1 MPNCS
6 GDQLDGL
13 SERPWPMA
21 RSREVA
27 HLDLGPGRATEKFE
41 KKHCD
46 DDRGGPSMDV
56 KPAG

>member
-41 KKHCD
+41 KIIATMIGAAL
-46 DDRGGPSMDV
+46 RWT
-56 KPAG
+56 